1 MAKAKYVLFDM
12 PEELQMR
19 TYEAVE
25 MAKNTGKVKKGTNEV
40 TKVIERAQAKF
51 VVMAEDVNPPEI
63 MMHIPYLCRE
73 KQIPFAYVPRR
84 RELGYA
90 AGLSVSTGAV
100 AIVNPGKSRVLLEEL
115 SNNVKPL
122 IK

>member
-19 TYEAVE
+19 AYEAVE

-122 IK
+122 LK

>member
-1 MAKAKYVLFDM
+1 MARAKYVLFDT
-12 PEELQMR
+12 PDELQMR

-40 TKVIERAQAKF
+40 TKMIERSQAKF

-63 MMHIPYLCRE
+63 LMHIPYLCRE

-90 AGLSVSTGAV
+90 AGLSVSTGSV
-100 AIVNPGKSRVLLEEL
+100 AIVNPGKARVLLEEL
-115 SNNVKPL
+115 SNNVKNL